1 MITTVIQGKT
11 YAEIL
16 SLLDDPWVEL
26 AEIRLDLCPLSD
38 AEIEDLFSNTDT
50 PLIATCRANW
60 GASVAT
66 ASGEI
71 AGVAAREATRMG
83 TAGHAAGEAAGMGS
97 AGPVAWEA
105 AGMGSA
111 DEAAGGRNQ
120 NPPKMQHPPV
130 KIEGGASKSP
140 ENATALSPE
149 VAAGVNSALSASGIS
164 PAEAE
169 RRMTIAIQAGARFA
183 DLEIEAEAGWSKRFR
198 DLCHDYG
205 VEIIR
210 SWHDFTGTPSLD
222 YLRQIQAR
230 CYRYGADIAKIVTT
244 ASCPADCDAVLSLYM
259 GSGEEPCQIS
269 EEPCQIPEEPCQ
281 NRPKMSD
288 PPSKIGGGPSKMAEN
303 AGGPG
308 RSTPDSGRPEPRRLI
323 AFAMGP
329 VGRETRLE
337 CLRLGAPFSYAGV
350 PEEARLQKSP
360 KTSATPG
367 LEGGSLTKSAE
378 NVGETWQIA
387 GPGPN
392 AEPGPQ
398 DLGQYAF
405 EEMHRLVYGDF
416 RGFWRVGGDL
426 AVPCSKSFA
435 QRAIVCAAL
444 AEGRSRLRAYTPCAD
459 SEAAIAVARALGAT
473 VRKDPPGAS
482 DPADSATL
490 VIDGIGVA
498 PGGAPDGVRNQNPPK
513 MQHPPVK
520 IEGGASKSADNAAA
534 PGQAAAS
541 AAVATP
547 ASAVVATAA
556 SAAVATPAAPGQ
568 AAASAAVATAAS
580 ASASVATPSAAAA
593 AATPAPATPP
603 TLNVAESGL
612 LARLCIPL
620 MAAIARNPVTITGEK
635 TLLRRPLKGV
645 QNVMASFGVP
655 IRSERVPITVAPP
668 LIPGAAEV
676 SGADGSQ
683 IISGLLTALPLCA
696 KNSTLYISEPKR
708 IPYMFITEDILRKFG
723 VKLKSEM
730 EGDERMIEDQD
741 WSGCTQIS
749 FSIKGGQ
756 HYKAADLTIEGDWS
770 AAANFLT
777 AGAIFG
783 KAEVSGLNTDS
794 LQADLA
800 IADILVQAGAIVSE
814 LDASV
819 CVSKAPLEGFEADL
833 GNAPDLFPIC
843 SVLAAFCDGETVLH
857 GVDRLHG
864 KESDRA
870 AAILEML
877 EAFGVSACIDG
888 NDLFISG
895 ETLACRLLNG
905 RLLRGSGSTG
915 AAAASGN
922 PASPAIAP
930 RVFRTFG
937 DHRMAMAI
945 KIASMGAD
953 SPVVLDDPDCV
964 AKSFP
969 EFWEQFDY

>member
-1 MITTVIQGKT
+1 MIATVIQGKT

-16 SLLDDPWVEL
+16 ALLDDPWVEL

-50 PLIATCRANW
+50 PLIATCRADW
-60 GASVAT
+60 G
-66 ASGEI
+66 G
-71 AGVAAREATRMG
+71 GDAAEGA
-83 TAGHAAGEAAGMGS
+83 AGHVAG
-97 AGPVAWEA
+97 EA

-111 DEAAGGRNQ
+111 DEAAGVRNQ
-120 NPPKMQHPPV
+120 NRPKMQHPPV

-149 VAAGVNSALSASGIS
+149 EAAGANSALSASGIS

-169 RRMTIAIQAGARFA
+169 RRLTLAIKAGARYA

-210 SWHDFTGTPSLD
+210 SWHDFAGTPSPD

-244 ASCPADCDAVLSLYM
+244 DSCPADCDAVLSLY
-259 GSGEEPCQIS
+259 GETGLIYGEPCQKG
-269 EEPCQIPEEPCQ
+269 
-281 NRPKMSD
+281 PKMSD
-288 PPSKIGGGPSKMAEN
+288 PQAKIGGGPSKMAEN

-308 RSTPDSGRPEPRRLI
+308 RSTPDSGRQEPRRLI

-329 VGRETRLE
+329 AGRETRLE
-337 CLRLGAPFSYAGV
+337 CLRLGAPFSYAGA
-350 PEEARLQKSP
+350 PEEVNRQKSP
-360 KTSATPG
+360 
-367 LEGGSLTKSAE
+367 E
-378 NVGETWQIA
+378 NDGCPVDAAAPIA
-387 GPGPN
+387 PV
-392 AEPGPQ
+392 
-398 DLGQYAF
+398 DLGQYDF
-405 EEMHRLVYGDF
+405 EEMHRLVYGGF

-459 SEAAIAVARALGAT
+459 SEAAIAVARALGAS
-473 VRKDPPGAS
+473 VRKEAPGAS
-482 DPADSATL
+482 DPAGSVTL
-490 VIDGIGVA
+490 VIDGIGVVPGGNA
-498 PGGAPDGVRNQNPPK
+498 GGAPLQKTPKTSDPPAK
-513 MQHPPVK
+513 L
-520 IEGGASKSADNAAA
+520 EGGPSKKAENDGA
-534 PGQAAAS
+534 PF
-541 AAVATP
+541 AV
-547 ASAVVATAA
+547 
-556 SAAVATPAAPGQ
+556 PG
-568 AAASAAVATAAS
+568 
-580 ASASVATPSAAAA
+580 AAAA
-593 AATPAPATPP
+593 LRSPAH
-603 TLNVAESGL
+603 LDVAESGL

-655 IRSERVPITVAPP
+655 VRSERVPITVVPP
-668 LIPGAAEV
+668 LIPGNAEV

-696 KNSTLYISEPKR
+696 KNSTLYISEPKS

-756 HYKAADLTIEGDWS
+756 HYKAADLTLEGDWS

-800 IADILVQAGAIVSE
+800 IADILVQAGAVVSE
-814 LDASV
+814 LEESV
-819 CVSKAPLEGFEADL
+819 CVSKAPLEAFEADL

-843 SVLAAFCDGETVLH
+843 AVLAAFCDGETTLH

-877 EAFGVSACIDG
+877 EAFGVPAEVDG
-888 NDLFISG
+888 NDLTIRG
-895 ETLACRLLNG
+895 ETLASRLLNG
-905 RLLRGSGSTG
+905 RLLHGSFVGDGQGQPCQKGPKTSDPPAKIEG
-915 AAAASGN
+915 GPSKSAKNARAASEM
-922 PASPAIAP
+922 PAPERRI
-930 RVFRTFG
+930 FRTFG

-953 SPVVLDDPDCV
+953 SAVVLDDPDCV

>member
-1 MITTVIQGKT
+1 MIATVIQGKT

-71 AGVAAREATRMG
+71 AGVVAREATRMG
-83 TAGHAAGEAAGMGS
+83 A

-111 DEAAGGRNQ
+111 DEAAGVRNQ
-120 NPPKMQHPPV
+120 NRPKMQHPPV

-149 VAAGVNSALSASGIS
+149 VAAGANSALSASGIS

-169 RRMTIAIQAGARFA
+169 RRMTIAIQAGARYA

-210 SWHDFTGTPSLD
+210 SWHDFAGTPSPD

-244 ASCPADCDAVLSLYM
+244 ACGPADCDAVLSLYM

-269 EEPCQIPEEPCQ
+269 EEPCQ
-281 NRPKMSD
+281 NRPKTSD
-288 PPSKIGGGPSKMAEN
+288 PPAIIGGGPSKMAEN
-303 AGGPG
+303 AGDSG
-308 RSTPDSGRPEPRRLI
+308 RSTPDSGSPEPRRLI

-329 VGRETRLE
+329 AGRETRLE

-378 NVGETWQIA
+378 NVD
-387 GPGPN
+387 
-392 AEPGPQ
+392 EPGPYN
-398 DLGQYAF
+398 LGQYDF

-473 VRKDPPGAS
+473 VRKEAPGAS

-498 PGGAPDGVRNQNPPK
+498 PGGAPDGVRNQNPLK

-520 IEGGASKSADNAAA
+520 IEGGASKSADNAASA
-534 PGQAAAS
+534 GQAS

-547 ASAVVATAA
+547 A
-556 SAAVATPAAPGQ
+556 PK
-568 AAASAAVATAAS
+568 
-580 ASASVATPSAAAA
+580 
-593 AATPAPATPP
+593 TPP

-696 KNSTLYISEPKR
+696 KNSTLYISEPKS

-800 IADILVQAGAIVSE
+800 IADILVQAGAVVSE

-877 EAFGVSACIDG
+877 SAFGVSACIDG

-905 RLLRGSGSTG
+905 RLLRGSFAGDGQGQPCQKGPKTSDPPAKIEG
-915 AAAASGN
+915 GPSKSAKNARAASEM
-922 PASPAIAP
+922 PATERRI
-930 RVFRTFG
+930 FRTFG

-953 SPVVLDDPDCV
+953 SPVVLDDPSCV

>member
-1 MITTVIQGKT
+1 MIATVIQGKT

-50 PLIATCRANW
+50 PLIATCRADW
-60 GASVAT
+60 G
-66 ASGEI
+66 G
-71 AGVAAREATRMG
+71 GDAAEGAAPEGRNTR
-83 TAGHAAGEAAGMGS
+83 GS
-97 AGPVAWEA
+97 E
-105 AGMGSA
+105 
-111 DEAAGGRNQ
+111 AGG
-120 NPPKMQHPPV
+120 PPRRD
-130 KIEGGASKSP
+130 GGVSPKGELPKGQQPAAPKVSP
-140 ENATALSPE
+140 E
-149 VAAGVNSALSASGIS
+149 
-164 PAEAE
+164 EAE
-169 RRMTIAIQAGARFA
+169 RRLTLAIKAGARYA

-210 SWHDFTGTPSLD
+210 SWHDFAGTPSPD

-244 ASCPADCDAVLSLYM
+244 ASCSADCDAVLSLY
-259 GSGEEPCQIS
+259 GETGLIYGEPCQKG
-269 EEPCQIPEEPCQ
+269 
-281 NRPKMSD
+281 PKMSD
-288 PPSKIGGGPSKMAEN
+288 PPAKIGGGPSKMAEN
-303 AGGPG
+303 AGEPG
-308 RSTPDSGRPEPRRLI
+308 CSTPDSGRPEPRRLI

-350 PEEARLQKSP
+350 PEEARLQKTP

-367 LEGGSLTKSAE
+367 FEGGSLTKSAE
-378 NVGETWQIA
+378 NVGE
-387 GPGPN
+387 PGTN
-392 AEPGPQ
+392 N
-398 DLGQYAF
+398 LGQYVF
-405 EEMHRLVYGDF
+405 EEMHRLVYGGF

-459 SEAAIAVARALGAT
+459 SEAAIAVARTLGAS
-473 VRKDPPGAS
+473 VRKEAPGAS
-482 DPADSATL
+482 DPAGSATL
-490 VIDGIGVA
+490 VIDGIGVVPGGNA
-498 PGGAPDGVRNQNPPK
+498 GGAPLQKTPKTSDPPAK
-513 MQHPPVK
+513 L
-520 IEGGASKSADNAAA
+520 EGGPSKKAENDGAPVAVPGATAALA
-534 PGQAAAS
+534 AQATPGVPPAS
-541 AAVATP
+541 AAPTP
-547 ASAVVATAA
+547 TS
-556 SAAVATPAAPGQ
+556 Q
-568 AAASAAVATAAS
+568 
-580 ASASVATPSAAAA
+580 
-593 AATPAPATPP
+593 PP
-603 TLNVAESGL
+603 TLSVGESGL

-655 IRSERVPITVAPP
+655 VRSERVPITVVPP
-668 LIPGAAEV
+668 LIPGNAEV

-683 IISGLLTALPLCA
+683 IISGLLTALPLCD
-696 KNSTLYISEPKR
+696 KNSTLYISEPKS

-756 HYKAADLTIEGDWS
+756 HYKAADLTLEGDWS

-777 AGAIFG
+777 AGAVFG

-800 IADILVQAGAIVSE
+800 IADILVQAGAVVSE
-814 LDASV
+814 LEESV

-870 AAILEML
+870 VAILEML
-877 EAFGVSACIDG
+877 EAFGVPADVNGDDMTIT
-888 NDLFISG
+888 G
-895 ETLACRLLNG
+895 ETLASRLLNG
-905 RLLRGSGSTG
+905 RLLRGSFAGDGQGQPCQKGPKTSDPPAKIEG
-915 AAAASGN
+915 GPSKSAKNARAASEM
-922 PASPAIAP
+922 PAPERRI
-930 RVFRTFG
+930 FRTFG

-953 SPVVLDDPDCV
+953 SAVVLDDPSCV

>member
-1 MITTVIQGKT
+1 MIATVIKGKT

-60 GASVAT
+60 SA
-66 ASGEI
+66 
-71 AGVAAREATRMG
+71 AG
-83 TAGHAAGEAAGMGS
+83 AAGEGAASEGRATRGT
-97 AGPVAWEA
+97 E
-105 AGMGSA
+105 
-111 DEAAGGRNQ
+111 AGGPSRRDGGVS
-120 NPPKMQHPPV
+120 PKGELPKGQQP
-130 KIEGGASKSP
+130 
-140 ENATALSPE
+140 
-149 VAAGVNSALSASGIS
+149 S

-169 RRMTIAIQAGARFA
+169 RRMTIAIQAGARYA
-183 DLEIEAEAGWSKRFR
+183 DLEIEAESGWSKRFR

-210 SWHDFTGTPSLD
+210 SWHDFSGTPSPD

-244 ASCPADCDAVLSLYM
+244 ASCPADCDAVLSLYSNA
-259 GSGEEPCQIS
+259 GTC
-269 EEPCQIPEEPCQ
+269 
-281 NRPKMSD
+281 RPTAGQVAQSHD
-288 PPSKIGGGPSKMAEN
+288 SKSLKDSKMLNHLSACSQTGHVGE
-303 AGGPG
+303 PG
-308 RSTPDSGRPEPRRLI
+308 CSTPDSGRPEPRRLI

-329 VGRETRLE
+329 VGRETRIE
-337 CLRLGAPFSYAGV
+337 CLRRGAPFSYAGV
-350 PEEARLQKSP
+350 P
-360 KTSATPG
+360 
-367 LEGGSLTKSAE
+367 
-378 NVGETWQIA
+378 
-387 GPGPN
+387 GP
-392 AEPGPQ
+392 EY
-398 DLGQYAF
+398 LGQYNF

-482 DPADSATL
+482 DPTDSVTL
-490 VIDGIGVA
+490 LIDGIGVA
-498 PGGAPDGVRNQNPPK
+498 PGGAPDGVRNQNRPK
-513 MQHPPVK
+513 MLHPPVK
-520 IEGGASKSADNAAA
+520 NEGGASKSAENAAA

-547 ASAVVATAA
+547 AA
-556 SAAVATPAAPGQ
+556 Q
-568 AAASAAVATAAS
+568 
-580 ASASVATPSAAAA
+580 
-593 AATPAPATPP
+593 TPP

-655 IRSERVPITVAPP
+655 IRSERVPITVVPP

-696 KNSTLYISEPKR
+696 KNSTLYISEPKS

-756 HYKAADLTIEGDWS
+756 RYKAADLTIEGDWS

-800 IADILVQAGAIVSE
+800 IADILVQAGAVVSE
-814 LDASV
+814 LEESV

-877 EAFGVSACIDG
+877 SAFGVSACIDG

-905 RLLRGSGSTG
+905 RLLRGSFAGDGQGQPCQKGPKTSDPPAKIEG
-915 AAAASGN
+915 GPSKSAKNARAASEM
-922 PASPAIAP
+922 PAPERRI
-930 RVFRTFG
+930 FRTFG

-953 SPVVLDDPDCV
+953 SPVVLDDPSCV

>member
-1 MITTVIQGKT
+1 MIATVIQGKT

-60 GASVAT
+60 NGGEAVEGA
-66 ASGEI
+66 
-71 AGVAAREATRMG
+71 
-83 TAGHAAGEAAGMGS
+83 AGHVAGEAS
-97 AGPVAWEA
+97 
-105 AGMGSA
+105 GMGSA
-111 DEAAGGRNQ
+111 DEAAGVRNQ
-120 NPPKMQHPPV
+120 NRPKMQHPPV

-140 ENATALSPE
+140 KNATALSPE
-149 VAAGVNSALSASGIS
+149 EATGANSALSASGIS

-169 RRMTIAIQAGARFA
+169 RRMTIAIQAGARYA

-210 SWHDFTGTPSLD
+210 SWHDFSGTPSPD

-244 ASCPADCDAVLSLYM
+244 ASTLADCEAVLSLYGEATPDNLAANP
-259 GSGEEPCQIS
+259 GSS
-269 EEPCQIPEEPCQ
+269 SPEEH
-281 NRPKMSD
+281 
-288 PPSKIGGGPSKMAEN
+288 
-303 AGGPG
+303 
-308 RSTPDSGRPEPRRLI
+308 RRLI

-329 VGRETRLE
+329 VGRETRIE
-337 CLRLGAPFSYAGV
+337 CLRRGAPFSYAGV
-350 PEEARLQKSP
+350 PEEVNRQ
-360 KTSATPG
+360 
-367 LEGGSLTKSAE
+367 KSAE
-378 NVGETWQIA
+378 NEGCPIDAVAPIA
-387 GPGPN
+387 PVDL
-392 AEPGPQ
+392 GPQ
-398 DLGQYAF
+398 DLGQYNF

-490 VIDGIGVA
+490 VIDGIGVV
-498 PGGAPDGVRNQNPPK
+498 PGGAPDGVWNQNRPK
-513 MQHPPVK
+513 MLHPPVK
-520 IEGGASKSADNAAA
+520 IEGGASKSAENAAA
-534 PGQAAAS
+534 PGQAAA
-541 AAVATP
+541 
-547 ASAVVATAA
+547 VVAQ
-556 SAAVATPAAPGQ
+556 ATPAAPGQ
-568 AAASAAVATAAS
+568 ASAAPGQAPAAPAVVAQ
-580 ASASVATPSAAAA
+580 ATPG
-593 AATPAPATPP
+593 TPATATPP
-603 TLNVAESGL
+603 TLNVSESGL

-696 KNSTLYISEPKR
+696 KNSTLYISEPKS

-800 IADILVQAGAIVSE
+800 IADILVQAGAVVSE

-819 CVSKAPLEGFEADL
+819 CVSKAPLEAFEADL

-877 EAFGVSACIDG
+877 EAFGVPARIDG

-905 RLLRGSGSTG
+905 RLLRGSFAGDGQGQPCQKGPKTSDPPAKIEG
-915 AAAASGN
+915 GPSKSAKNARAASEI
-922 PASPAIAP
+922 PAPERRI
-930 RVFRTFG
+930 FRTFS

-953 SPVVLDDPDCV
+953 SPVVLDDRSCV

-969 EFWEQFDY
+969 EFWDQFDY

>member
-1 MITTVIQGKT
+1 MIATVIKGKT

-50 PLIATCRANW
+50 PLIATCRADW
-60 GASVAT
+60 GTST
-66 ASGEI
+66 SS
-71 AGVAAREATRMG
+71 
-83 TAGHAAGEAAGMGS
+83 AGEATGAVAMES
-97 AGPVAWEA
+97 AGVR
-105 AGMGSA
+105 S
-111 DEAAGGRNQ
+111 Q

-130 KIEGGASKSP
+130 KIEGGASKST
-140 ENATALSPE
+140 ENAAALSLE
-149 VAAGVNSALSASGIS
+149 VAVGANSALSASGIS
-164 PAEAE
+164 PEEAE

-210 SWHDFTGTPSLD
+210 SWHDFCGTPSPD

-230 CYRYGADIAKIVTT
+230 CYRYGADIAKVVTT
-244 ASCPADCDAVLSLYM
+244 ASSPADCEAILSLY
-259 GSGEEPCQIS
+259 GEPGEEPCQFS
-269 EEPCQIPEEPCQ
+269 EEPCQ
-281 NRPKMSD
+281 NRPKTSD
-288 PPSKIGGGPSKMAEN
+288 PPAKIGGGPSKSPENARVIAEN
-303 AGGPG
+303 SRGIAENP
-308 RSTPDSGRPEPRRLI
+308 TPEEPRRLI

-329 VGRETRLE
+329 VGRETRIE
-337 CLRLGAPFSYAGV
+337 CLRRGAPFSYAGV
-350 PEEARLQKSP
+350 SEEVNRQKKPKMQVSP
-360 KTSATPG
+360 SKI
-367 LEGGSLTKSAE
+367 GGIPSKSTE
-378 NVGETWQIA
+378 NDGCLI
-387 GPGPN
+387 N
-392 AEPGPQ
+392 
-398 DLGQYAF
+398 LGQYGF

-490 VIDGIGVA
+490 VIDGIGVVPEGHTPGPV
-498 PGGAPDGVRNQNPPK
+498 PGGAAIGGPLQKTPKTSDPPA
-513 MQHPPVK
+513 K
-520 IEGGASKSADNAAA
+520 IGGGLSKSPENAR
-534 PGQAAAS
+534 AAS
-541 AAVATP
+541 ETVAGTRAA
-547 ASAVVATAA
+547 
-556 SAAVATPAAPGQ
+556 GER
-568 AAASAAVATAAS
+568 
-580 ASASVATPSAAAA
+580 A
-593 AATPAPATPP
+593 AATPAPP
-603 TLNVAESGL
+603 TLNVGESGL

-620 MAAIARNPVTITGEK
+620 MAAIAKTPVTITGEK

-668 LIPGAAEV
+668 LIPGNAEV

-696 KNSTLYISEPKR
+696 KNSTLYISEPKS

-800 IADILVQAGAIVSE
+800 IADILVQAGAVVSE

-877 EAFGVSACIDG
+877 SAFGVPAQIDG

-905 RLLRGSGSTG
+905 RLLRGSFAGDSQGQPCQKGPKTSDPPAKIEG
-915 AAAASGN
+915 GPSKSAKNARAAGEI
-922 PASPAIAP
+922 PAIAP
-930 RVFRTFG
+930 RVFKTFG

-953 SPVVLDDPDCV
+953 SPVVLDNPSCV

>member
-1 MITTVIQGKT
+1 MIATVIQGKT

-26 AEIRLDLCPLSD
+26 AEIRLDFCPLSD

-50 PLIATCRANW
+50 PLIATCRADW
-60 GASVAT
+60 GW
-66 ASGEI
+66 GD
-71 AGVAAREATRMG
+71 AAEGA
-83 TAGHAAGEAAGMGS
+83 AGHVAG
-97 AGPVAWEA
+97 EA

-111 DEAAGGRNQ
+111 DEAARVRNQ
-120 NPPKMQHPPV
+120 NCPKMQHPPV

-149 VAAGVNSALSASGIS
+149 VAAGANSALSASGIS

-169 RRMTIAIQAGARFA
+169 RRMTLAIQAGARYA

-198 DLCHDYG
+198 DLCHDFG

-210 SWHDFTGTPSLD
+210 SWHDFTGTPYLD

-244 ASCPADCDAVLSLYM
+244 ACGPADCDAILSLYM

-269 EEPCQIPEEPCQ
+269 EEPCQKG
-281 NRPKMSD
+281 PKMSD
-288 PPSKIGGGPSKMAEN
+288 PPAKIGGGPSKMAEN
-303 AGGPG
+303 AGEPG
-308 RSTPDSGRPEPRRLI
+308 CSTPDSGRQEPRRLI

-329 VGRETRLE
+329 AGRETRLE
-337 CLRLGAPFSYAGV
+337 CLRLGAPFSYAAAPSSQAWVPFSQSGV
-350 PEEARLQKSP
+350 REEVNRQKTPKMQVSPSKNGGIPSKSP
-360 KTSATPG
+360 
-367 LEGGSLTKSAE
+367 E
-378 NVGETWQIA
+378 NDGCPIDAAAPIA
-387 GPGPN
+387 PV
-392 AEPGPQ
+392 
-398 DLGQYAF
+398 DLGQYDF

-459 SEAAIAVARALGAT
+459 SEAAIAVARALGAS
-473 VRKDPPGAS
+473 VRKEAPGAS
-482 DPADSATL
+482 DPAGSATL
-490 VIDGIGVA
+490 VIDGIGVVPGGNA
-498 PGGAPDGVRNQNPPK
+498 GGAPLQKTPK

-520 IEGGASKSADNAAA
+520 IEGGASKSAENAAA
-534 PGQAAAS
+534 PGQA
-541 AAVATP
+541 
-547 ASAVVATAA
+547 
-556 SAAVATPAAPGQ
+556 PAAPG
-568 AAASAAVATAAS
+568 
-580 ASASVATPSAAAA
+580 
-593 AATPAPATPP
+593 TPATATPP
-603 TLNVAESGL
+603 TLSVGESGL
-612 LARLCIPL
+612 LAQLCIPL

-655 IRSERVPITVAPP
+655 IRSERVPITVVPP
-668 LIPGAAEV
+668 LIPGNAEV

-696 KNSTLYISEPKR
+696 KNSTLYISEPKS

-741 WSGCTQIS
+741 WSGCSQIS

-756 HYKAADLTIEGDWS
+756 HYKAADLTLEGDWS

-800 IADILVQAGAIVSE
+800 IADILVQAGAVVSE
-814 LDASV
+814 LDESV
-819 CVSKAPLEGFEADL
+819 CVSKAPLEAFEADL

-843 SVLAAFCDGETVLH
+843 AVLAAFCDGETVLH

-877 EAFGVSACIDG
+877 EAFGVPARIDG
-888 NDLFISG
+888 NDLTIFG
-895 ETLACRLLNG
+895 ETLPSRLLNG
-905 RLLRGSGSTG
+905 RLLRGSFAGDGQGQPCQKGPKTSDPPAKIEG
-915 AAAASGN
+915 GPSKSAKNARAASEI
-922 PASPAIAP
+922 PAPERRI
-930 RVFRTFG
+930 FRTFG

>member
-1 MITTVIQGKT
+1 MIATVIQGKT

-60 GASVAT
+60 GVAV
-66 ASGEI
+66 AAEGA

-83 TAGHAAGEAAGMGS
+83 
-97 AGPVAWEA
+97 
-105 AGMGSA
+105 SA
-111 DEAAGGRNQ
+111 DEAAGVRNQ
-120 NPPKMQHPPV
+120 NRPKMLHPPV
-130 KIEGGASKSP
+130 KNEGGASKSA
-140 ENATALSPE
+140 ENASALSPK

-164 PAEAE
+164 PSEAE
-169 RRMTIAIQAGARFA
+169 RRMTIAIQAGARYA

-210 SWHDFTGTPSLD
+210 SWHDCSGTPSPD

-244 ASCPADCDAVLSLYM
+244 ASSPADCDAILSLYM

-269 EEPCQIPEEPCQ
+269 EEPCQKG
-281 NRPKMSD
+281 PKTSD
-288 PPSKIGGGPSKMAEN
+288 PPAKIGGGPSKMAEN
-303 AGGPG
+303 AGEPG
-308 RSTPDSGRPEPRRLI
+308 CSTPDSGRLEPRRLI

-337 CLRLGAPFSYAGV
+337 CLRLGAPFSYAAAPSSHTAASSSQAGV
-350 PEEARLQKSP
+350 PDEARLRKTP

-398 DLGQYAF
+398 DLGQYNF

-482 DPADSATL
+482 DPADSVTL

-498 PGGAPDGVRNQNPPK
+498 PGGAPV
-513 MQHPPVK
+513 
-520 IEGGASKSADNAAA
+520 
-534 PGQAAAS
+534 
-541 AAVATP
+541 
-547 ASAVVATAA
+547 
-556 SAAVATPAAPGQ
+556 
-568 AAASAAVATAAS
+568 
-580 ASASVATPSAAAA
+580 
-593 AATPAPATPP
+593 TPP

-620 MAAIARNPVTITGEK
+620 MAAISQTPVTITGEK

-696 KNSTLYISEPKR
+696 KNSTLYISEPKS

-749 FSIKGGQ
+749 FSVKGGQ
-756 HYKAADLTIEGDWS
+756 HYKAADLTLEGDWS

-800 IADILVQAGAIVSE
+800 IADILVQAGAVVSE

-819 CVSKAPLEGFEADL
+819 CVSKAPLEAFEADL

-877 EAFGVSACIDG
+877 SAFGVPACIDG

-953 SPVVLDDPDCV
+953 SPVVLDDPSCV

>member
-1 MITTVIQGKT
+1 MIATVIQGKT

-38 AEIEDLFSNTDT
+38 SEIEDLFANTDT
-50 PLIATCRANW
+50 PLIATCRADW
-60 GASVAT
+60 
-66 ASGEI
+66 
-71 AGVAAREATRMG
+71 GVAAAAEGA
-83 TAGHAAGEAAGMGS
+83 AGHVAGEAAC
-97 AGPVAWEA
+97 
-105 AGMGSA
+105 MGSA
-111 DEAAGGRNQ
+111 DEAAGVRNQ
-120 NPPKMQHPPV
+120 NRPKMQHPPV
-130 KIEGGASKSP
+130 KTEGGASKSP

-149 VAAGVNSALSASGIS
+149 VAAGANSALSASGIS

-169 RRMTIAIQAGARFA
+169 RRMTIAIQAGARYA

-210 SWHDFTGTPSLD
+210 SWHDFSGTPSPD

-244 ASCPADCDAVLSLYM
+244 ASCPADCEAVLSLY
-259 GSGEEPCQIS
+259 GE
-269 EEPCQIPEEPCQ
+269 
-281 NRPKMSD
+281 
-288 PPSKIGGGPSKMAEN
+288 A
-303 AGGPG
+303 
-308 RSTPDSGRPEPRRLI
+308 TPDDLAANPGSSSPEEPRRLI

-329 VGRETRLE
+329 AGRETRLE

-350 PEEARLQKSP
+350 PEEVNRQKTPKMQVSPSKNGGIPSKSP
-360 KTSATPG
+360 
-367 LEGGSLTKSAE
+367 E
-378 NVGETWQIA
+378 NDGYPIDAAAPIA
-387 GPGPN
+387 PV
-392 AEPGPQ
+392 
-398 DLGQYAF
+398 DLGQYDF

-444 AEGRSRLRAYTPCAD
+444 AEGRSRLRSYTPCAD
-459 SEAAIAVARALGAT
+459 SEAAIAVARALGAS
-473 VRKDPPGAS
+473 VRKEAPGAS
-482 DPADSATL
+482 DPAGSVTL
-490 VIDGIGVA
+490 VIDGA
-498 PGGAPDGVRNQNPPK
+498 A
-513 MQHPPVK
+513 HP
-520 IEGGASKSADNAAA
+520 S
-534 PGQAAAS
+534 
-541 AAVATP
+541 
-547 ASAVVATAA
+547 
-556 SAAVATPAAPGQ
+556 
-568 AAASAAVATAAS
+568 
-580 ASASVATPSAAAA
+580 
-593 AATPAPATPP
+593 APAT
-603 TLNVAESGL
+603 LSVGESGL

-668 LIPGAAEV
+668 LIPGNAEV

-696 KNSTLYISEPKR
+696 KNSTIYISEPKS

-741 WSGCTQIS
+741 WSGCTQVS

-756 HYKAADLTIEGDWS
+756 RYKAADLTLEGDWS

-800 IADILVQAGAIVSE
+800 IADILVQAGAVVSE
-814 LDASV
+814 LDESV

-843 SVLAAFCDGETVLH
+843 AVLAAFCDGETTLH

-877 EAFGVSACIDG
+877 EAFGVPARIDG
-888 NDLFISG
+888 NDLFIFG
-895 ETLACRLLNG
+895 ETLPSRLLNG

-915 AAAASGN
+915 A
-922 PASPAIAP
+922 SPAPAP
-930 RVFRTFG
+930 RVFKTFG
-937 DHRMAMAI
+937 DHRIAMAL

-953 SPVVLDDPDCV
+953 SPVVLDDPSCV

>member
-1 MITTVIQGKT
+1 MIATVIQGKT

-38 AEIEDLFSNTDT
+38 SEIEDLFANTDT
-50 PLIATCRANW
+50 PLIATCRADW
-60 GASVAT
+60 SAEITSP
-66 ASGEI
+66 EKI
-71 AGVAAREATRMG
+71 AGV
-83 TAGHAAGEAAGMGS
+83 
-97 AGPVAWEA
+97 
-105 AGMGSA
+105 
-111 DEAAGGRNQ
+111 RNQ
-120 NPPKMQHPPV
+120 NQPKMLHPPV
-130 KIEGGASKSP
+130 KKEGGASKSAK
-140 ENATALSPE
+140 NA
-149 VAAGVNSALSASGIS
+149 SALSTSGIT
-164 PAEAE
+164 PADAE

-198 DLCHDYG
+198 DLCHEYG

-210 SWHDFTGTPSLD
+210 SWHDFSGTPSPE

-244 ASCPADCDAVLSLYM
+244 ANSPADCATVLSLY
-259 GSGEEPCQIS
+259 EEPCQKG
-269 EEPCQIPEEPCQ
+269 
-281 NRPKMSD
+281 PKTSD
-288 PPSKIGGGPSKMAEN
+288 PPAKIEGGPSKSAEN
-303 AGGPG
+303 AGNP
-308 RSTPDSGRPEPRRLI
+308 SESAQHFASAPAPRRLV

-329 VGRETRLE
+329 AGRETRLE
-337 CLRLGAPFSYAGV
+337 CLRRGAPFSYASCEVATASVSGT
-350 PEEARLQKSP
+350 PASAAQLA
-360 KTSATPG
+360 TS
-367 LEGGSLTKSAE
+367 EGQPAAS
-378 NVGETWQIA
+378 
-387 GPGPN
+387 
-392 AEPGPQ
+392 
-398 DLGQYAF
+398 LGQYGF

-444 AEGRSRLRAYTPCAD
+444 AEGRSRLRSYTPCAD
-459 SEAAIAVARALGAT
+459 SEAALAVARSLGAT
-473 VRKDPPGAS
+473 VRKEPPGSS
-482 DPADSATL
+482 DPAGSETL
-490 VIDGIGVA
+490 VIDGIGVPCQKGPKTSDP
-498 PGGAPDGVRNQNPPK
+498 PGKN
-513 MQHPPVK
+513 
-520 IEGGASKSADNAAA
+520 EGGASKKAENARALEL
-534 PGQAAAS
+534 
-541 AAVATP
+541 AV
-547 ASAVVATAA
+547 
-556 SAAVATPAAPGQ
+556 G
-568 AAASAAVATAAS
+568 
-580 ASASVATPSAAAA
+580 
-593 AATPAPATPP
+593 
-603 TLNVAESGL
+603 ESGL

-620 MAAIARNPVTITGEK
+620 MAAISDCPVTITGEK

-655 IRSERVPITVAPP
+655 IRSELVPITVAPP
-668 LIPGAAEV
+668 LIPGNAEV

-696 KNSTLYISEPKR
+696 KNSTLYISEPKS

-723 VKLKSEM
+723 VRVKSEM

-741 WSGCTQIS
+741 WSGCTQVS

-756 HYKAADLTIEGDWS
+756 RYKAADLTIEGDWS
-770 AAANFLT
+770 AAANFLV

-783 KAEVSGLNTDS
+783 KAEITGLNTDS

-814 LDASV
+814 LDESV

-833 GNAPDLFPIC
+833 GNAPDLCPVC
-843 SVLAAFCDGETVLH
+843 SVLAAFCDGQTTLH

-877 EAFGVSACIDG
+877 TAFGVPADIEG
-888 NDLFISG
+888 NDLRITG
-895 ETLACRLLNG
+895 ETLASRLLNG
-905 RLLRGSGSTG
+905 HLLHGSG
-915 AAAASGN
+915 
-922 PASPAIAP
+922 PATPARIFP
-930 RVFRTFG
+930 TRG
-937 DHRMAMAI
+937 DHRIAMAL

>member
-1 MITTVIQGKT
+1 MIATVIQGKT

-60 GASVAT
+60 NG
-66 ASGEI
+66 
-71 AGVAAREATRMG
+71 
-83 TAGHAAGEAAGMGS
+83 GEAAEGA
-97 AGPVAWEA
+97 AGHVAVEA

-111 DEAAGGRNQ
+111 DEAAGPVAWGTAGTGSADEAAGVRNQ

-130 KIEGGASKSP
+130 KIEGDASKSP

-149 VAAGVNSALSASGIS
+149 VAAGANSALSASGIS

-169 RRMTIAIQAGARFA
+169 RRMTIAIQAGARYA

-210 SWHDFTGTPSLD
+210 SWHDFAGTPSPD

-244 ASCPADCDAVLSLYM
+244 ACRPADCDAVLSLYM

-269 EEPCQIPEEPCQ
+269 EEPCQ

-337 CLRLGAPFSYAGV
+337 CLRRGAPFSYAGV

-378 NVGETWQIA
+378 NVD
-387 GPGPN
+387 
-392 AEPGPQ
+392 EPGPYN
-398 DLGQYAF
+398 LGQYDF

-459 SEAAIAVARALGAT
+459 SEAAIAVARAIGAT

-520 IEGGASKSADNAAA
+520 IEGGASKSADNAATPDQAAASAA
-534 PGQAAAS
+534 PGQAAAAPAQAAAS

-547 ASAVVATAA
+547 ASA
-556 SAAVATPAAPGQ
+556 AVATPAPK
-568 AAASAAVATAAS
+568 
-580 ASASVATPSAAAA
+580 
-593 AATPAPATPP
+593 TPP

-696 KNSTLYISEPKR
+696 KNSTLYISEPKS

-800 IADILVQAGAIVSE
+800 IADILVQAGAVVSE
-814 LDASV
+814 LEESV

-877 EAFGVSACIDG
+877 SAFGVSACIDG

-953 SPVVLDDPDCV
+953 SPVVLDDPSCV

>member
-1 MITTVIQGKT
+1 MIATVIQGKT

-38 AEIEDLFSNTDT
+38 AEIEDLFANTDT

-60 GASVAT
+60 NA
-66 ASGEI
+66 
-71 AGVAAREATRMG
+71 AG
-83 TAGHAAGEAAGMGS
+83 AAGEAT
-97 AGPVAWEA
+97 
-105 AGMGSA
+105 
-111 DEAAGGRNQ
+111 
-120 NPPKMQHPPV
+120 
-130 KIEGGASKSP
+130 ASP
-140 ENATALSPE
+140 
-149 VAAGVNSALSASGIS
+149 ASGLPHSSLS

-169 RRMTIAIQAGARFA
+169 RRLTIAIQAGARFA

-210 SWHDFTGTPSLD
+210 SWHDFSATPSLD

-244 ASCPADCDAVLSLYM
+244 ATSPADCETVLSLYE
-259 GSGEEPCQIS
+259 EEPS
-269 EEPCQIPEEPCQ
+269 ENE
-281 NRPKMSD
+281 
-288 PPSKIGGGPSKMAEN
+288 
-303 AGGPG
+303 
-308 RSTPDSGRPEPRRLI
+308 TEPRRLI

-337 CLRLGAPFSYAGV
+337 CLRLGSPFSYAGV
-350 PEEARLQKSP
+350 PEEVNRQKTPKMQVSPSKNGGIPSKSP
-360 KTSATPG
+360 
-367 LEGGSLTKSAE
+367 E
-378 NVGETWQIA
+378 NDGCPIDAAAPIA
-387 GPGPN
+387 PV
-392 AEPGPQ
+392 
-398 DLGQYAF
+398 DLGQYGY
-405 EEMHRLVYGDF
+405 EEMHRLVYGNF

-444 AEGRSRLRAYTPCAD
+444 AEGRSRLRSYTPCAD
-459 SEAAIAVARALGAT
+459 SEAALAVARTLGAT
-473 VRKDPPGAS
+473 VRKEAPGAS
-482 DPADSATL
+482 DPAASTTL

-498 PGGAPDGVRNQNPPK
+498 PGQAL
-513 MQHPPVK
+513 
-520 IEGGASKSADNAAA
+520 AA
-534 PGQAAAS
+534 PG
-541 AAVATP
+541 
-547 ASAVVATAA
+547 
-556 SAAVATPAAPGQ
+556 
-568 AAASAAVATAAS
+568 
-580 ASASVATPSAAAA
+580 TPSHSA
-593 AATPAPATPP
+593 P
-603 TLNVAESGL
+603 TLAVGESGL
-612 LARLCIPL
+612 LARICIPL
-620 MAAIARNPVTITGEK
+620 MAAIADRPVTITGEK
-635 TLLRRPLKGV
+635 TLLHRPLKGV

-655 IRSERVPITVAPP
+655 IRSELVPITVAPP
-668 LIPGAAEV
+668 LIPGNAEV

-683 IISGLLTALPLCA
+683 IISGLLTALPLCG
-696 KNSTLYISEPKR
+696 KNSTLYISEPKS

-723 VKLKSEM
+723 VRVKSEM

-741 WSGCTQIS
+741 WSGCSQVS

-756 HYKAADLTIEGDWS
+756 HYKAADLTLEGDWS
-770 AAANFLT
+770 AAANFLV

-800 IADILVQAGAIVSE
+800 IADILVQAGAVVSE
-814 LDASV
+814 LDESV

-833 GNAPDLFPIC
+833 ANAPDLFPIC

-877 EAFGVSACIDG
+877 TAFGVPATIDG
-888 NDLFISG
+888 NDLYITG
-895 ETLACRLLNG
+895 ETLASRLLNG
-905 RLLRGSGSTG
+905 RLLHGSGTH
-915 AAAASGN
+915 AAART
-922 PASPAIAP
+922 PATLAATPSTAAPA
-930 RVFRTFG
+930 RVFPTHG
-937 DHRMAMAI
+937 DHRIAMAL

-953 SPVVLDDPDCV
+953 SPVVLDDPSCV